1 MMYGQGDLRMED
13 VPAPEPGPG
22 ELMVRVTAA
31 GICGTD
37 FGEFTYGP
45 KLFSIDEAHPV
56 TGHKGPVIPG
66 HEFGGRVVG
75 VGSGVTNFSP
85 GDLIASGAGVSCGR
99 CPACLS
105 GSTNRCVNYWTVGLN
120 RHGALAEFVTV
131 PASCCLEV
139 ASLGL
144 SEATVSLPQ
153 PMAIAVHAMRRGR
166 PEPGAEVTVVG
177 AGGIG
182 TFLVYALLAGGHPVT
197 VIDIDRSKLAIPA
210 ALGAR
215 TTTNPNELR
224 TVPVTYEASGSTPG
238 LRTALAA
245 TAHGGRTVV
254 VGLQKTDATID
265 LHDLSITERELVGTN
280 AHRFGEDFEMA
291 ARLVGDRDGDWSDFM
306 GVPRPLEDLTA
317 VVLPAMADG
326 SSTQIKHVFDPEL

>member
-22 ELMVRVTAA
+22 ELMIRVTAA

-45 KLFSIDEAHPV
+45 KLFSIDEPHGV
-56 TGHKGPVIPG
+56 TGHVGPVIPG

-75 VGSGVTNFSP
+75 VGPGVTGFSP
-85 GDLIASGAGVSCGR
+85 GDLVASGAGVSCGT

-105 GSTNRCVNYWTVGLN
+105 GSTNRCVDYWTVGLN

-144 SEATVSLPQ
+144 DEATVSLPQ
-153 PMAIAVHAMRRGR
+153 PMAVAVHAMRRGR
-166 PEPGAEVTVVG
+166 PEPGAAVTVVG

-182 TFLVYALLAGGHPVT
+182 TFIVYALLAGGHPVT
-197 VIDIDRSKLAIPA
+197 VIDIDRAKLAIPA
-210 ALGAR
+210 ALGAK
-215 TTTNPNELR
+215 TTTNPNELQP
-224 TVPVTYEASGSTPG
+224 VPVTYEASGSIPG
-238 LRTALAA
+238 LRTALEA
-245 TAHGGRTVV
+245 TADGGRTVV
-254 VGLQKTDATID
+254 VGLQKTDTALD
-265 LHDLSITERELVGTN
+265 LHHLSITERELVGTN

-291 ARLVGDRDGDWSDFM
+291 ARLVGARDGDWSDFM
-306 GVPRPLEDLTA
+306 GNPHPLEDLTG

-326 SSTQIKHVFDPEL
+326 SSTQIKHVFNPGL